1 VQVLNDLKEIY
12 AVKIIH
18 NADDDHVSAFLGTD
32 KGLRIFVYKQA
43 EQTITEHL
51 TTLRND
57 ASIIKSVYS
66 MHFMGQDLY
75 VSGQSQNLYIL
86 KGPSYQEVQ

>member
-1 VQVLNDLKEIY
+1 
-12 AVKIIH
+12 VKIIH
-18 NADDDHVSAFLGTD
+18 NTDDDHVSVFLGTD
-32 KGLRIFVYKQA
+32 KGLRIFVYKHA

-57 ASIIKSVYS
+57 ASLIKSVYS

-75 VSGQSQNLYIL
+75 ISG
-86 KGPSYQEVQ
+86 

>member
-1 VQVLNDLKEIY
+1 MQVLNDLKEIY

-18 NADDDHVSAFLGTD
+18 NTDDDLVSSFLGTE

-51 TTLRND
+51 TSLRND
-57 ASIIKSVYS
+57 ASLIKSVYS

-75 VSGQSQNLYIL
+75 VSG
-86 KGPSYQEVQ
+86 

>member
-32 KGLRIFVYKQA
+32 KGLRIFFYKQA

-75 VSGQSQNLYIL
+75 VSG
-86 KGPSYQEVQ
+86 